1 MSTSRWYRTGVITMT
16 KDSAVV
22 KGVGTYWK
30 SAANRPV
37 EGDMFSLD
45 NRVYEVSEVI
55 DDSTILI
62 DRPYNLITKSNML
75 YGIMRSVSATT
86 NTRLAAQVSDTLEK
100 LGNRVTVS
108 TTAPSAGQGKDGDI
122 WIVAAP

>member
-1 MSTSRWYRTGVITMT
+1 MSRWYRTGVVTLT
-16 KDSAVV
+16 KDSDKVI
-22 KGVGTYWK
+22 GVGTYWET
-30 SAANRPV
+30 AANKPA
-37 EGDMFSLD
+37 EGDMFVLD
-45 NRVYEVSEVI
+45 NRVYEVMEVVN
-55 DDSTILI
+55 DSTIVI
-62 DRPYNLITKSNML
+62 DKPYNLATKTSSP

-100 LGNRVTVS
+100 LGNRVTTS

>member
-1 MSTSRWYRTGVITMT
+1 MT

-45 NRVYEVSEVI
+45 NRVYEVTEVI

>member
-1 MSTSRWYRTGVITMT
+1 MSRWYRTGVITLT
-16 KDSAVV
+16 KDSDVV
-22 KGVGTYWK
+22 DGVGTYWQS
-30 SAANRPV
+30 SANKPAS
-37 EGDMFSLD
+37 GDMLVLET
-45 NRVYEVSEVI
+45 RVYEVVEI
-55 DDSTILI
+55 LGDSSLRV
-62 DRPYNLITKSNML
+62 DKPYNLATKSGAL

-122 WIVAAP
+122 WIVAVP

>member
-1 MSTSRWYRTGVITMT
+1 MSKWYRTGVVKLT
-16 KDSAVV
+16 KDSDIVE
-22 KGVGTYWK
+22 GIGTYWA
-30 SAANRPV
+30 SAANKPV
-37 EGDMFSLD
+37 EGDMFVLD
-45 NRVYEVSEVI
+45 TRVYEVLEVI
-55 DDSTILI
+55 DDSTIRI
-62 DRPYNLITKSNML
+62 DKPYNLTSKNNVL

>member
-1 MSTSRWYRTGVITMT
+1 MSRWYRTGVITLT
-16 KDSAVV
+16 KDSDVV
-22 KGVGTYWK
+22 DGVGTYWQS
-30 SAANRPV
+30 SANKPV
-37 EGDMFSLD
+37 AGDMLVLET
-45 NRVYEVSEVI
+45 RVYEVVEILSDSSLRI
-55 DDSTILI
+55 DK
-62 DRPYNLITKSNML
+62 PYNLATKTGSL

>member
-1 MSTSRWYRTGVITMT
+1 MSKWYRVGVVSVT
-16 KDSAVV
+16 KDSDIV
-22 KGVGTYWK
+22 KGTGTYW
-30 SAANRPV
+30 AAAADKPAAC
-37 EGDMFSLD
+37 DMIVIGTRI
-45 NRVYEVSEVI
+45 NEVVEVI
-55 DDSTILI
+55 DDSTI
-62 DRPYNLITKSNML
+62 RMFEPYELATKSSTK

>member
-1 MSTSRWYRTGVITMT
+1 MSKWYREGKITLT
-16 KDSAVV
+16 KDSDIIDGTA
-22 KGVGTYWK
+22 TYWA

-37 EGDMFSLD
+37 AGDMLKTH
-45 NRVYEVSEVI
+45 NRVYEVVEVI
-55 DDSTILI
+55 NDSQIKI
-62 DRPYNLITKSNML
+62 DADYDLATKTNVD

-122 WIVAAP
+122 WIVADS

>member
-1 MSTSRWYRTGVITMT
+1 MSKWYRTGVVNLT
-16 KDSAVV
+16 KDSDIIE
-22 KGVGTYWK
+22 GIGTYWA
-30 SAANRPV
+30 SAANKPA
-37 EGDMFSLD
+37 EGDMFVLD
-45 NRVYEVSEVI
+45 TRVYEVLEVI
-55 DDSTILI
+55 DDSTIRI
-62 DRPYNLITKSNML
+62 DKPYNLTTKTNVL

>member
-1 MSTSRWYRTGVITMT
+1 MSKWYRTGKASFT
-16 KDSAVV
+16 KGSDIVQ
-22 KGVGTYWK
+22 GVGAYWAT
-30 SAANRPV
+30 AANRPV
-37 EGDMFSLD
+37 EGDMMVFG
-45 NRVYEVSEVI
+45 NRVYEVTEIIS
-55 DDSTILI
+55 DDQLRLDSAYDLA
-62 DRPYNLITKSNML
+62 TKVNAS

-122 WIVAAP
+122 WIVATS

>member
-1 MSTSRWYRTGVITMT
+1 MSKWYRTGVVTLT
-16 KDSAVV
+16 KGSDKVM
-22 KGVGTYWK
+22 GVGTYWAT
-30 SAANRPV
+30 AANKPA
-37 EGDMFSLD
+37 EGDMFVLD
-45 NRVYEVSEVI
+45 NRVYEVMEVVN
-55 DDSTILI
+55 DSTIVI
-62 DRPYNLITKSNML
+62 DKLYNLATKASVA

-100 LGNRVTVS
+100 LGNRVTTS

>member
-1 MSTSRWYRTGVITMT
+1 MSKWYRTGVVNLT
-16 KDSAVV
+16 KDSDIVE
-22 KGVGTYWK
+22 GIGTYWA
-30 SAANRPV
+30 SAANKPT
-37 EGDMFSLD
+37 EGDMFVLD
-45 NRVYEVSEVI
+45 TRVYEVMKVI
-55 DDSTILI
+55 DDSTIRI
-62 DRPYNLITKSNML
+62 DKPYNLTTKTNVL

>member
-1 MSTSRWYRTGVITMT
+1 MSRWYRTGVVTLT
-16 KDSAVV
+16 KDSDRVI
-22 KGVGTYWK
+22 GVGTYWAT
-30 SAANRPV
+30 AANKPA
-37 EGDMFSLD
+37 EGDMFVLD
-45 NRVYEVSEVI
+45 NRVYEVMEVV
-55 DDSTILI
+55 DDSTIVI
-62 DRPYNLITKSNML
+62 DKPYNLATKPSVA

-100 LGNRVTVS
+100 LGNRVTTS

>member
-1 MSTSRWYRTGVITMT
+1 MSKWYRTGKATFT
-16 KDSAVV
+16 KGSDVV
-22 KGVGTYWK
+22 QGTGTYW
-30 SAANRPV
+30 ATATNRPV
-37 EGDMFSLD
+37 AGDMMVLN
-45 NRVYEVSEVI
+45 NRVYEVVEVVSDSELKI
-55 DDSTILI
+55 DA
-62 DRPYNLITKSNML
+62 PYDLATKLNVN

-122 WIVAAP
+122 WIVATP